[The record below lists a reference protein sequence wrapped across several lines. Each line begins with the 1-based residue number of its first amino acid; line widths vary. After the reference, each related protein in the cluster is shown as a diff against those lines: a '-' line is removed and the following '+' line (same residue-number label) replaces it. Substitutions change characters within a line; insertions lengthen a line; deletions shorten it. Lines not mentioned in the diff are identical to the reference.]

1 VTQGQSPL
9 EIVEALTDA
18 INRHDVDAIMRIVH
32 DAHVFVDSLG
42 NEIRGAAAVREAWES
57 YLALVPDYWVRI
69 DHGVLAPE
77 YIALFGAAGGTL
89 AVEGKLQPENWW
101 ETTAAWRAEIVDGR
115 VAKWQVYADYEPIRS
130 RMKKRPQP
138 KKGKATKKAH
148 KKAPQKASKKTQ
160 RKTLRARKKPARSK

>member
-1 VTQGQSPL
+1 VTPIVTPNVTLEQSPL

-42 NEIRGAAAVREAWES
+42 NEIRGAAAVREAWEG

-89 AVEGKLQPENWW
+89 AVDGKLQPENWW

-115 VAKWQVYADYEPIRS
+115 VAKWQVYADYEPVRS
-130 RMKKRPQP
+130 RMKTRPQP
-138 KKGKATKKAH
+138 KKR
-148 KKAPQKASKKTQ
+148 S
-160 RKTLRARKKPARSK
+160 RKKPKKKPAKSK

>member
-1 VTQGQSPL
+1 VTPNVTLEQSPL

-42 NEIRGAAAVREAWES
+42 NEIRGAAAVREAWEG

-89 AVEGKLQPENWW
+89 AVDGKLQPENWW

-115 VAKWQVYADYEPIRS
+115 VAKWQVYADYEPVRS
-130 RMKKRPQP
+130 RMKTRPQP
-138 KKGKATKKAH
+138 KKR
-148 KKAPQKASKKTQ
+148 S
-160 RKTLRARKKPARSK
+160 RKKPKKKPAKSK